1 MEIAPG
7 AFHLNRYLSLD
18 DQRAL
23 VDQCRAL
30 VDGAVPAYVPV
41 VRGGGKMHV
50 RMLCLGRHW
59 NGKTYKYEATRSDF
73 DHLPV
78 PPLPD
83 DFTALARDIARSAGM
98 TLDADLCILNYY
110 DAEGR
115 MGLHQDKDES
125 ERSIAAGL
133 PVVSVSL
140 GDTARF
146 LFGGLRRKDPVEA
159 RLLESGDAF
168 VFGGP
173 ARLRYHGVSRIVPGT
188 APPELDLTGRFNL
201 TFRQYD
207 VEGRL
212 NRTSYTASRAANRSL
227 ADSFLPLTGTELTD
241 RSEAVRR
248 HPAVDRFVFARRGTD
263 TSRARC
269 RHRPRLFPV
278 RLLNATHAGQC
289 RASWLRA

>member
-7 AFHLNRYLSLD
+7 AFHLNRFLAVG

-59 NGKTYKYEATRSDF
+59 NGQTYKYEQVRSDY

-78 PPLPD
+78 PALPD
-83 DFTALARDIARSAGM
+83 RFKGLARDIARSAGM

-110 DAEGR
+110 DADGR

-146 LFGGLRRKDPVEA
+146 LFGGLRRKEPVEA

-173 ARLRYHGVSRIVPGT
+173 ARLRYHGVSRIVAGT

-207 VEGRL
+207 
-212 NRTSYTASRAANRSL
+212 
-227 ADSFLPLTGTELTD
+227 TD
-241 RSEAVRR
+241 A
-248 HPAVDRFVFARRGTD
+248 
-263 TSRARC
+263 
-269 RHRPRLFPV
+269 
-278 RLLNATHAGQC
+278 
-289 RASWLRA
+289 